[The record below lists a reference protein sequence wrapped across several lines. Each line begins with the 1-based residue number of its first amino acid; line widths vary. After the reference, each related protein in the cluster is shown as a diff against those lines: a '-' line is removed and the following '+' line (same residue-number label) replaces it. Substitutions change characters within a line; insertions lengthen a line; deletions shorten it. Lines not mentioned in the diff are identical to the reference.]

1 MPTSPTSADYNTLLL
16 ERLGTEDRL
25 ARVTLNR
32 PEKMNALTGELFT
45 ELSECL
51 HDLEADQSCRVII
64 LRGAGRCFSAGYD
77 LTPGRERR
85 PGERRYQTVDGKN
98 RTLMM
103 NVRTSMQQITDVQM
117 YLWNMAKITI
127 AQLHGYALAGGC
139 ELAMMTDL
147 VVAAEDTQ
155 IGHPG
160 LRGLGTARNGN
171 IWPLV
176 MSMRKAKEYYY
187 TGDSMTGAEAAEM
200 EMINYAWPKEELD
213 ANTVAFAERIANGSA
228 DHLAVLKLT
237 MNRFYENMGIYS
249 SVRSA
254 TEQDALA
261 QMTEWTYRF
270 GESIREGGLKHAFQS
285 RDEPYRG
292 NEGFRG
298 KED

>member
-1 MPTSPTSADYNTLLL
+1 MTDYNTLIL
-16 ERLGTEDRL
+16 ERLGTEERL
-25 ARVTLNR
+25 ARITLNR
-32 PEKMNALTGELFT
+32 PEKMNALTGELFE
-45 ELSECL
+45 ELNDCL

-117 YLWNMAKITI
+117 YLWNMAKVTI

-147 VVAAEDTQ
+147 VVAAADTQ

-187 TGDSMTGAEAAEM
+187 TGDSMSGAEAADL

-213 ANTVAFAERIANGSA
+213 ANTIAFAERVANGSA

-298 KED
+298 KPDE

>member
-1 MPTSPTSADYNTLLL
+1 MSDYNTLIL
-16 ERLGTEDRL
+16 ERLGTEERL
-25 ARVTLNR
+25 ARITLNR

-45 ELSECL
+45 ELNDCL
-51 HDLEADQSCRVII
+51 HDLEADQRCRVII

-85 PGERRYQTVDGKN
+85 PGERRYQTVDDKN

-147 VVAAEDTQ
+147 VVAAEDTK

-187 TGDSMTGAEAAEM
+187 TGDSMTGAEAADV
-200 EMINYAWPKEELD
+200 EMINYAWPKDELD
-213 ANTVAFAERIANGSA
+213 ANTIAFAERIANGSA

-285 RDEPYRG
+285 RDEPYLG

-298 KED
+298 KDAD

>member
-1 MPTSPTSADYNTLLL
+1 MSDYNTLIL

-45 ELSECL
+45 ELNDCL
-51 HDLEADQSCRVII
+51 HDLEADQRCRVVI

-85 PGERRYQTVDGKN
+85 PGERRYQTVDDKN

-147 VVAAEDTQ
+147 VVAAEDTK

-187 TGDSMTGAEAAEM
+187 TGDSMTGAEAAEV
-200 EMINYAWPKEELD
+200 EMINYAWPKDELD
-213 ANTVAFAERIANGSA
+213 ANTIAFAERIANGSA

-285 RDEPYRG
+285 RDEPYLG

-298 KED
+298 KDAD

>member
-1 MPTSPTSADYNTLLL
+1 MPDYNTLIL

-25 ARVTLNR
+25 ARITLNR

-45 ELSECL
+45 ELNDCL
-51 HDLEADQSCRVII
+51 HDLEADQRCRVII

-85 PGERRYQTVDGKN
+85 PGERRYQTVDDKN

-147 VVAAEDTQ
+147 VVAAEDTK

-187 TGDSMTGAEAAEM
+187 TGDSMTGAEAAEV
-200 EMINYAWPKEELD
+200 EMINYAWPKDQLD
-213 ANTVAFAERIANGSA
+213 ANTIAFAERIANGSA

-285 RDEPYRG
+285 RDEPYLG

-298 KED
+298 KDAD

>member
-1 MPTSPTSADYNTLLL
+1 MADYNTLIL

-25 ARVTLNR
+25 ARITLNR

-45 ELSECL
+45 ELSDCL

-85 PGERRYQTVDGKN
+85 PGERRYQTVDDKH

-103 NVRTSMQQITDVQM
+103 NVRTSMQQVTDVQM

-147 VVAAEDTQ
+147 VVAADDTQ

-160 LRGLGTARNGN
+160 LRGLGTARNGC

-187 TGDSMTGAEAAEM
+187 TGDNMTGAEAAEA

-213 ANTVAFAERIANGSA
+213 DNTIAFAERIANGSA

-261 QMTEWTYRF
+261 QMTEWTYSF
-270 GESIREGGLKHAFQS
+270 GEAIREGGLKHAFQS
-285 RDEPYRG
+285 RDAPYLG

-298 KED
+298 KSD

>member
-1 MPTSPTSADYNTLLL
+1 MSDYNTLIL
-16 ERLGTEDRL
+16 ERLGTEERL
-25 ARVTLNR
+25 ARITLNR

-45 ELSECL
+45 ELNDCL
-51 HDLEADQSCRVII
+51 HDLEADQRCRVII

-85 PGERRYQTVDGKN
+85 PGERRYQTVDDKN

-147 VVAAEDTQ
+147 VVAAEDTK

-187 TGDSMTGAEAAEM
+187 TGDSMTGAEAAQV
-200 EMINYAWPKEELD
+200 EMINYAWPKDELD
-213 ANTVAFAERIANGSA
+213 ANTIAFAERIANGSA

-285 RDEPYRG
+285 RDEPYLG

-298 KED
+298 KDTD

>member
-1 MPTSPTSADYNTLLL
+1 MPDYNTLIL
-16 ERLGTEDRL
+16 ERLGDEDRL
-25 ARVTLNR
+25 ARITLNR

-45 ELSECL
+45 ELNDCL
-51 HDLEADQSCRVII
+51 HDLEADQRCRVII

-85 PGERRYQTVDGKN
+85 PGERRYQTVDDKN

-147 VVAAEDTQ
+147 VVAAEDTK

-187 TGDSMTGAEAAEM
+187 TGDSMTGAEAAQV
-200 EMINYAWPKEELD
+200 EMINYAWPKDELD
-213 ANTVAFAERIANGSA
+213 ANTIAFAERIANGSA

-285 RDEPYRG
+285 RDEPYLG

-298 KED
+298 KDAD